1 MNKLF
6 TRIIPF
12 LVLFCLSNLAA
23 PADGQTKE
31 KHVIKF
37 ATVAP
42 EGSTWVNF
50 MRQLD
55 QTLRQKSNGQIEFKI
70 YAGGIFGDEMDVL
83 RKIRI
88 GQVHCAAFS
97 GVGITQILPEA
108 RVLDLPFLFRNQTEI
123 DLVHEKLLDY
133 FSKGFKSK
141 GFTLLSWA
149 EVGNVHLFSKKP
161 INRVNDL
168 KGLKI
173 WTWSGDPISKA
184 TFSVMGSNPI
194 PLSITDV
201 TMALNRNMI
210 DTVYA
215 PPLGALALQWNV
227 YVKYMTA
234 MPMAHATGAV
244 VLINKVYDILSPD
257 LRELLNRE
265 FQQAMSD
272 LTLELRKQS
281 EQAIDEIL
289 KQGVIVTPEPTGKDL
304 EAFHEVH
311 KQVAANLSNTIY
323 PEELLQNIYKILNQ
337 SRAAP

>member
-1 MNKLF
+1 M
-6 TRIIPF
+6 IPF
-12 LVLFCLSNLAA
+12 LVLFCLSYLVT
-23 PADGQTKE
+23 PADSQAKE
-31 KHVIKF
+31 KYIIKF

-108 RVLDLPFLFRNQTEI
+108 RVLDLPFLFKNTEEV
-123 DLVHEKLLDY
+123 DLVHKKLLDY

-149 EVGNVHLFSKKP
+149 EVGDVHLFSKKP
-161 INRVNDL
+161 INRVDDL

-173 WTWSGDPISKA
+173 WTWSGDPISKE

-244 VLINKVYDILSPD
+244 LIVNKVYDKLPPD
-257 LRELLNRE
+257 LRELLNNE
-265 FQQAMSD
+265 FKKAMSD

-281 EQAIDEIL
+281 EQAINEIQ
-289 KQGVIVTPEPTGKDL
+289 KQGVTVIPEPVGQDL
-304 EAFHEVH
+304 EAFHKVH
-311 KQVAANLSNTIY
+311 QQVAANLSNKLF
-323 PEELLQNIYKILNQ
+323 PEELLQHIYKILNQ
-337 SRAAP
+337 SRATP

>member
-1 MNKLF
+1 M
-6 TRIIPF
+6 IPF
-12 LVLFCLSNLAA
+12 LVLFCLSPLMT
-23 PADGQTKE
+23 PADGQAKE
-31 KHVIKF
+31 KYIIKF

-108 RVLDLPFLFRNQTEI
+108 RILDLPFLFKNTEEV
-123 DLVHEKLLDY
+123 DLVDEKLLDY

-149 EVGNVHLFSKKP
+149 EVGNVYLFSKKP
-161 INRVNDL
+161 INRVDDL

-173 WTWSGDPISKA
+173 WTWSGDPISKE

-244 VLINKVYDILSPD
+244 LLINKVYDKLPPD
-257 LRELLNRE
+257 LRELLDNE
-265 FQQAMSD
+265 FKKAMSD

-281 EQAIDEIL
+281 EQAIDEIQ
-289 KQGVIVTPEPTGKDL
+289 KQGVTVIPEPVGQDL
-304 EAFHEVH
+304 EAFYKVH
-311 KQVAANLSNTIY
+311 QQVAENLSNKVF
-323 PEELLQNIYKILNQ
+323 PEKLLQNIYKILNK
-337 SRAAP
+337 SRATP

>member
-1 MNKLF
+1 M
-6 TRIIPF
+6 IPF
-12 LVLFCLSNLAA
+12 LVLFCLSYLVTPVDVQA
-23 PADGQTKE
+23 KE
-31 KHVIKF
+31 KYIIKF

-108 RVLDLPFLFRNQTEI
+108 RVLDLPFLFKNTEEV
-123 DLVHEKLLDY
+123 DLVDEKLLDY

-149 EVGNVHLFSKKP
+149 EVGNVYLFSKKP
-161 INRVNDL
+161 INRVDDL

-173 WTWSGDPISKA
+173 WTWSGDPISKE

-244 VLINKVYDILSPD
+244 LIINKVYDKLPPD
-257 LRELLNRE
+257 LRELLNNE
-265 FQQAMSD
+265 FKKAMSD
-272 LTLELRKQS
+272 LTLDLRKQS
-281 EQAIDEIL
+281 EQAIDEIQ
-289 KQGVIVTPEPTGKDL
+289 KQGVTVIPEPVGQDL
-304 EAFHEVH
+304 EAFYKVH
-311 KQVAANLSNTIY
+311 QQVAANLSNKLF
-323 PEELLQNIYKILNQ
+323 PEELLQRIYKILNQ
-337 SRAAP
+337 SRATP